1 MEVWK
6 PIPDY
11 EGIYEVSS
19 YGRIRSLSRTI
30 VKPIHGA
37 PTSCK
42 LGGRILKQ
50 TQINGYC
57 YVDLC
62 KNSKPHRYAVHRLVA
77 QQFIEN
83 PTHLPEVNH
92 KDLDRSNNM
101 YSNLEW
107 VSGTQN
113 QLHKVYSGTK
123 SQAHPVIC
131 ITTGK
136 VYPSCQRAEAELG
149 YYVGA
154 VSNAA
159 NSGRAYKG
167 LTWKKLTSAQYLQ
180 YVQNRQ
186 SPSL

>member
-6 PIPDY
+6 PISDY
-11 EGIYEVSS
+11 EGTYEVSS
-19 YGRIRSLSRTI
+19 YGRIRSLGRTI
-30 VKPIHGA
+30 VKPIHGT

-42 LGGRILKQ
+42 LSGRILKQ
-50 TQINGYC
+50 IQINGYC
-57 YVDLC
+57 YVTLC
-62 KNSKPHRYAVHRLVA
+62 KNSKPQSYAVHRLVA
-77 QQFIEN
+77 QEFIEN
-83 PTHLPEVNH
+83 PNDLPEVNH
-92 KDLDRSNNM
+92 KDLNKSNNV
-101 YSNLEW
+101 YTNLEW

-113 QLHKVYSGTK
+113 QLHKVYSGTR
-123 SQAHPVIC
+123 SQTHPVIC

-159 NSGRAYKG
+159 NSGKAYRG
-167 LTWKKLTSAQYLQ
+167 LVWKKLTPEQYLQ
-180 YVQNRQ
+180 YIQTKQ